1 MEKFDHEPR
10 DFFRSDGE
18 MYFSWWLDDMMDE
31 GYIDDWTYEE
41 EVFDLAFPVK
51 LPWKKQLKTKVKDM
65 EMSFLEKC
73 TYNPDFKIYW
83 NEKAKGEFYHNL
95 GEIITDPKTL
105 PYFAAQDNIS
115 RIEIKPNHD
124 FQNKTAQA
132 VIKIKWL
139 MQLGTYVQLVI
150 PVPKV
155 SAKTGKLNPAS
166 ALFNNTFIPRRFAYT
181 NATMKPRKINF
192 KHITLKQWQD
202 IKQ

>member
-10 DFFRSDGE
+10 DFFRSNEE
-18 MYFSWWLDDMMDE
+18 MYFGWYLEDLLDA

-41 EVFDLAFPVK
+41 ETFDLALPVK

-65 EMSFLEKC
+65 SMSFLEKC

-83 NEKAKGEFYHNL
+83 NEKAKGVFYYNL
-95 GEIITDPKTL
+95 EEEIYDPKTL
-105 PYFAAQDNIS
+105 PYFACQQNIS

-124 FQNKTAQA
+124 FQNKTQQA

-150 PVPKV
+150 PAPKV
-155 SAKTGKLNPAS
+155 SKGGKLNPQS
-166 ALFNNTFIPRRFAYT
+166 ALFNNTFIPRRYVYT
-181 NATMKPRKINF
+181 DKSMGLRKINF
-192 KHITLKQWQD
+192 KHITLKQWGD
-202 IKQ
+202 TK